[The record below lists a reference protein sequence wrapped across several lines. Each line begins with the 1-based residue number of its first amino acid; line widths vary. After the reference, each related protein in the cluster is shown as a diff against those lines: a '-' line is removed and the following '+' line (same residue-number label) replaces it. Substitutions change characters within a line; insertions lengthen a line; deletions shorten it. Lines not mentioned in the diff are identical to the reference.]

1 MAYSTTSEMNS
12 MAAPDLRILLAGALP
27 AAAFGPW
34 RATQSGPD
42 PTADIRR
49 LQPDLLVMD
58 ASLITPQ
65 LAALLSEERMQ
76 ALPIVLVAE
85 DADAEAV
92 GLLLEHPIELLEK
105 PASADGLQA
114 AVRRSGQRQVAD
126 ASGAYVDDRL
136 AALRRDA
143 ERVAAALQELTGS
156 RDGEA
161 VRPVTAQRIRAHIR
175 SRRLRE
181 KFFEPGLF
189 ADPVWDILLDLS
201 ASRLERK
208 SVSVS
213 SLCIAASVPT
223 TTALRTIK
231 QLVDRGLL
239 VRRGDPSDARRTFIE
254 LSPGA
259 AKATEACLD
268 AALNTPG
275 L

>member
-1 MAYSTTSEMNS
+1 MNGT
-12 MAAPDLRILLAGALP
+12 AATDLRLLVAGALP
-27 AAAFGPW
+27 DPALSAW
-34 RATQSGPD
+34 RAERAGED
-42 PTADIRR
+42 LAADVQR
-49 LQPDLLVMD
+49 LRPDLLVMD
-58 ASLITPQ
+58 ASLATRA
-65 LAALLSEERMQ
+65 LADVLGDTLMRD
-76 ALPIVLVAE
+76 LPIVLVAG
-85 DADAEAV
+85 DADADAV
-92 GLLLEHPIELLEK
+92 GLMIERRIELVDK
-105 PASADGLQA
+105 PASAAALQA
-114 AVRRSGQRQVAD
+114 AIGRSAERRVAD
-126 ASGAYVDDRL
+126 AGSAYVDDRL

-143 ERVAAALQELTGS
+143 ERVAAALQELTGT

-161 VRPVTAQRIRAHIR
+161 ARPVTAQRIRAHIR
-175 SRRLRE
+175 SRRVRE

-239 VRRGDPSDARRTFIE
+239 VRREDPSDARRTFIDM
-254 LSPGA
+254 SPEA
-259 AKATEACLD
+259 ARAAEACVE